1 MVSCNSGS
9 HDGENNQNHE
19 NHLPENAVHEHNE
32 TEADHDHE
40 HNETEADHDHE
51 HDETE
56 ADHDHEHNETEA
68 GHDHEHD
75 ETEAGHD
82 HEHDETEAIHTHEH
96 NETEAAH
103 THDHEHD
110 ETEAGHD
117 HEQEQDHGEGG
128 QLTVSSEEYTVS
140 TVRPSEFSFIYKT
153 AGQILPGK
161 KDEIIITAA
170 TPGII
175 SFTRQLPYPGTRIET
190 GQHLFLI
197 SGNGLT
203 DNNTDLEYIKI
214 RSEYLSAR
222 ENFERA
228 EKLIDDKLITR
239 EHYLDSRLSYE
250 KALAEYN
257 IYRKTL
263 SDAGSLVSSPSDGY
277 INRLYVKEGEMVGAG
292 DRIASLIT
300 GHNMV
305 LKADIPLSDM
315 DIAGRIRAANFTTGY
330 RQRIFSTE
338 EMKAEIISYGKSI
351 GENSWYIPLYFSLGN
366 QNELVPGSFADIWL
380 KGEKIEGAITV
391 PNSSLMEE
399 YGKMYVFMAV
409 GDTFQKRYIT
419 CGKSNGEVTHVLEGL
434 DAGDRIVTGGTYR
447 VKLLLQ
453 GSDLP
458 EHGHNH

>member
-1 MVSCNSGS
+1 MRSFALLISLIYLVFMVSCNSGN
-9 HDGENNQNHE
+9 HDVENDQHHE
-19 NHLPENAVHEHNE
+19 TETDHVHEHDE
-32 TEADHDHE
+32 TETDHVHE
-40 HNETEADHDHE
+40 HDETETDHVHE

-56 ADHDHEHNETEA
+56 ADHV
-68 GHDHEHD
+68 HEHD
-75 ETEAGHD
+75 ETETD
-82 HEHDETEAIHTHEH
+82 
-96 NETEAAH
+96 
-103 THDHEHD
+103 
-110 ETEAGHD
+110 HD
-117 HEQEQDHGEGG
+117 HEQDYRLEDQSPASNEG
-128 QLTVSSEEYTVS
+128 YTIS
-140 TVRPSEFSFIYKT
+140 TVRPTEFSFIYKT

-161 KDEIIITAA
+161 KDEIIITAV
-170 TPGII
+170 TSGII
-175 SFTRQLPYPGTRIET
+175 SFNRQLPYPGTRIEA

-214 RSEYLSAR
+214 ESEYLSAK

-228 EKLIDDKLITR
+228 QKLIDDKLITR
-239 EHYLDSRLSYE
+239 EHYLDSRLAYE
-250 KALAEYN
+250 KAMAEYN

-263 SDAGSLVSSPSDGY
+263 SDAGSRVSSPTNGY
-277 INRLYVKEGEMVGAG
+277 INKVYVKEGEMVGAG

-305 LKADIPLSDM
+305 LKADIPLSDI
-315 DIAGRIRAANFTTGY
+315 DITGRVRGANFTTGY
-330 RQRIFSTE
+330 KQRIFSTE
-338 EMKAEIISYGKSI
+338 EMKAKIISYGKSI

-366 QNELVPGSFADIWL
+366 QSELVPGSFADIWL
-380 KGEKIEGAITV
+380 KGEKLEGVITV

-399 YGKMYVFMAV
+399 YGKMYVFLSTE
-409 GDTFQKRYIT
+409 DTFVKRYIT
-419 CGKSNGEVTHVLEGL
+419 IGKSNGKVTHVLEGL